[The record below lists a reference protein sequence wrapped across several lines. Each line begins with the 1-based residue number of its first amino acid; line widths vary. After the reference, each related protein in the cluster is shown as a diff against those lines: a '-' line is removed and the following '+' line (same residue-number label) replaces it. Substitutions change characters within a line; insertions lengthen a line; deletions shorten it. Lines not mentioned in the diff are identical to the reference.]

1 VYEVD
6 FLPVG
11 QGGRHGDAIAIR
23 FTRPDAVGY
32 SHVIV
37 DSGFEDSGRALVAHF
52 DQFYGTRSVD
62 LAILTHPDGDHIGG
76 MGVVIREMNV
86 ETLCLHRLGDRGGR
100 GLPAATAV
108 DDLIAVAEANGTR
121 IYEPFAGHYAF
132 DGMLRFLGPDEAYYA
147 ELVAEQQAEAG
158 AGVAPPGRVRAAV
171 RALGDRFAAA
181 LPVEVPFDDGP
192 GTNPRNNSSIISL
205 LDFGGHRVLLTSD
218 AGVPALN
225 RAWDWLEGSGL
236 GATAPDCIDLAHH
249 GSRRNA
255 SSELLN
261 RILGPIGQPETR
273 TAIASVGPDAKKH
286 PSPRVVNAHK
296 RRGCRVIETRTQT
309 IHHFGGG
316 APDRGWPPATPL
328 GPMDE
333 SDEED

>member
-1 VYEVD
+1 MYEVD

-11 QGGRHGDAIAIR
+11 QGGRHGDAIALR
-23 FTRPDAVGY
+23 FTHPSEARYA
-32 SHVIV
+32 HVVV

-132 DGMLRFLGPDEAYYA
+132 DGVLRFLGPDEAYYA
-147 ELVAEQQAEAG
+147 ELVAEQQAEARA
-158 AGVAPPGRVRAAV
+158 AGAPPGRVRAAV
-171 RALGDRFAAA
+171 RALSDRFAAV
-181 LPVEVPFDDGP
+181 LPVEVAFDDAG

-205 LDFGGHRVLLTSD
+205 FDFGDARVLLTSD

-225 RAWDWLEGSGL
+225 RAWDWLEQSGL
-236 GATAPDCIDLAHH
+236 GTSAPDCMDLPHH
-249 GSRRNA
+249 GSRHNA

-261 RILGPIGQPETR
+261 RILGPIGQAEAR
-273 TAIASVGPDAKKH
+273 NGVASVGSDAKKH
-286 PSPRVVNAHK
+286 PSARVVNGFK
-296 RRGCRVIETRTQT
+296 RRGYRVYETRAKT
-309 IHHFGGG
+309 INDGQGNP
-316 APDRGWPPATPL
+316 ARVGWVAATPL
-328 GPMDE
+328 DPMDE
-333 SDEED
+333 SQEED